1 MKEFDLEKAKAGEPV
16 VNNHGL
22 PARIV
27 CFDRHYDANPG
38 FPILAL
44 VNSNGNEI
52 CRNYS
57 LEGIGLNGDELRM
70 APEKITLWANVYNVN
85 GHFHVGQAE
94 LYLSKEEAISK
105 KASYIDSHEYI
116 DAVKIEVEV

>member
-1 MKEFDLEKAKAGEPV
+1 MKQFDLEKAKAGEPV

-27 CFDRHYDANPG
+27 CFDRRYDANPG

-70 APEKITLWANVYNVN
+70 KPKKTTLWANVYSICD
-85 GHFHVGQAE
+85 GYHVGQTP
-94 LYLSKEEAISK
+94 LYSSKEESLKSI
-105 KASYIDSHEYI
+105 ITREEYTYV
-116 DAVKIEVEV
+116 DTVKIEVEV